1 MTSKN
6 IVLNVAEWDTSAIKY
21 MAPKINDKG
30 GKSISLI
37 SKQTNRMLHITTPL
51 MMTWGIAD
59 FVDEKGESDGK
70 YSISLNFPNDEYK
83 SPATDEFLEKIK
95 AFEQQVLH
103 DAVTNADAWWG
114 ESMSL
119 EVCKHTFFPILKYSK
134 NKDTKKIDLTR
145 PPSLRA
151 KVPFYNGKWG
161 VEIYDTNSR
170 QIFPCENER
179 LTPIDFVPKLSRVA
193 CGLQCTGIWIGGKGW
208 GLTWKMFQCIVK
220 PREVVSV
227 FGKCHISLSSEDKDA
242 LEKQVI
248 PDEGSDDVEEEQVT
262 LKLSSTPVPSTT
274 VPVAAPKPVPVVAQ
288 VPVPVVAPVVPVQ
301 VPVVETP
308 STYAEDSDNEEPAPV
323 PAPVPEPV
331 PEPVTAAP
339 VKRIIKKKA
348 P

>member
-1 MTSKN
+1 M
-6 IVLNVAEWDTSAIKY
+6 
-21 MAPKINDKG
+21 
-30 GKSISLI
+30 
-37 SKQTNRMLHITTPL
+37 
-51 MMTWGIAD
+51 
-59 FVDEKGESDGK
+59 
-70 YSISLNFPNDEYK
+70 
-83 SPATDEFLEKIK
+83 
-95 AFEQQVLH
+95 
-103 DAVTNADAWWG
+103 
-114 ESMSL
+114 
-119 EVCKHTFFPILKYSK
+119 
-134 NKDTKKIDLTR
+134 TR

-262 LKLSSTPVPSTT
+262 MKLSSTPVPNTT
-274 VPVAAPKPVPVVAQ
+274 VPVPVVAP
-288 VPVPVVAPVVPVQ
+288 VPVPVVAPVVA
-301 VPVVETP
+301 PVVTP
-308 STYAEDSDNEEPAPV
+308 VVPAPVVTPSSTYAEDSDNEEPEPA

-331 PEPVTAAP
+331 SEPVTAAP